1 MITVTIRETKVFT
14 VWGFSIH
21 LAGRLWTCS
30 HRTDDPEE
38 ALRRSLDI
46 AFGAAAVFIADRTG
60 LQLEQRL
67 FRHHATHGRV
77 FVVTEKASVPVTGEV
92 TISIC

>member
-1 MITVTIRETKVFT
+1 MITVTIRETKFFGKT
-14 VWGFSIH
+14 
-21 LAGRLWTCS
+21 WTCS
-30 HRTDDPEE
+30 HRTDDREE

-46 AFGAAAVFIADRTG
+46 AFGTAAVFIADRTER
-60 LQLEQRL
+60 QLGQHL